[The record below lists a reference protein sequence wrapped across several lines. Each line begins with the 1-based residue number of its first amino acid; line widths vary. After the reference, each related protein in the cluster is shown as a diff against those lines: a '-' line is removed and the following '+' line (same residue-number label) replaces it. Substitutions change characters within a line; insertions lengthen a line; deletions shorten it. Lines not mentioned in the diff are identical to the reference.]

1 MAEVQVTDTA
11 IGRPME
17 LARRL
22 AQSDG
27 FVEVF
32 SRLGAAREATID
44 GAWGSARALAVAAIL
59 RRAAGPVLI
68 VCPRP
73 ADVESLA
80 DDLSLFSDQPP
91 CQFPAREVEAG
102 EKVLF
107 DEAQAQRLR
116 ILKQLESVETAPV
129 LIASIQSL
137 LQPVPTQADLRAATR
152 TLRVGQRLD
161 ADELLA
167 WLVAAGF
174 ENTSAVELP
183 GEFAVRGGILDIF
196 AGDWDDPVRIELFGD
211 EIESIRQFTVADQRS
226 LGQRDEIDITALGAQ
241 TAGAEHLAAY
251 LPPETIV
258 VLVEPAEVE
267 TEGRHFHE
275 RSDDAD
281 RLHSTSAVFQRLYK
295 FPIVTL
301 EAMAAGTLGD
311 ARPYRLP
318 VESVERFSGDIHRV
332 RDEIDGISRGQDVMV
347 VCQTEAECKRLTEVF
362 SGTESYTE
370 GRLHFLQG
378 RLRQGFRL
386 LDQRLVLVSGNELF
400 HRTEIARPTRKPQGR
415 VIDSFLDLR
424 EGDLVVH
431 LAHGIAR
438 YRGLKLLD
446 RSHGTEEH
454 LELEFDGGTKI
465 YVPASKIN
473 LVQKYIGGTKARPS
487 LAKIGGKSWV
497 RQKQA
502 AQSAV
507 SDLAADML
515 ELQAAREARPGL
527 RFAADTTWQQ
537 EFDAAFPYRE
547 TPDQLTAIDAIKQD
561 MHKSRPM
568 DRLLCGDVGFGKTE
582 LAIRAAFKAVDN
594 GYQVGVLAPTTV
606 LVEQH
611 FRTFSERMAEF
622 PFEIARLSR
631 FCTTKEQNDII
642 AALELGSIDIVIG
655 THRLASQDVKFHNL
669 GLLIIDEEQKFGV
682 EVKERLKSLRTT
694 VDVLTMTA
702 TPIPRTLHLSLL
714 GIRDISNL
722 ETPPDDR
729 IAVETRV
736 TRWEQN
742 LIRHAILREIN
753 RGGQV
758 YFVHNRVADIENV
771 AARLRE
777 IVPEASIRIGHG
789 QMAES
794 ELEQVMLDFVDHR
807 FDVLLATTIIESG
820 LDIPNANTMFID
832 EAHRYGLADLHQ
844 LRGRVG
850 RYKHRAYCYLL
861 VDPHRHLTPDA
872 TRRLRAIEEYSRL
885 GAGFAIA
892 MRDLEIRGAGNILGT
907 QQSGH
912 IAAVGYELYC
922 QMLEGAVRRLKSL
935 PGGESVDVDIDL
947 PVEAF
952 IPPSYVPDLRLKI
965 DLYRRLARTTTD
977 EQLADFAAEL
987 TDRFGRIPSEVE
999 RLLALA
1005 GLRIAAGR
1013 WHIDAVHFETPYLKF
1028 DYILRRTIDQLAA
1041 ANGRRLR
1048 VVDDRSAYLTVP
1060 EELRTS
1066 DGLLGCAKSVLR
1078 PE

>member
-1 MAEVQVTDTA
+1 MAEAQAPDTA
-11 IGRPME
+11 LSRPIE

-32 SRLGAAREATID
+32 SRLETAREAQID
-44 GAWGSARALAVAAIL
+44 GAWGSVRALAVAAL
-59 RRAAGPVLI
+59 LKHAKSSVLV

-73 ADVESLA
+73 ADVEALT
-80 DDLSLFSDQPP
+80 DDLTLFSDSAATQW
-91 CQFPAREVEAG
+91 PAREIEAG

-116 ILKQLESVETAPV
+116 ILKQLASAETPPA
-129 LIASIQSL
+129 LIASIHSL
-137 LQPVPTQADLRAATR
+137 LQPVPPQEDLRAATR
-152 TLRVGQRLD
+152 SLRVGQRLD
-161 ADELLA
+161 IEELLA
-167 WLVAAGF
+167 WLVAGGF

-183 GEFAVRGGILDIF
+183 GEFALRGGIVDIF
-196 AGDWDDPVRIELFGD
+196 AGDWDDPGRIELFGD

-226 LGQRDEIDITALGAQ
+226 LGPRDEIDLTALGSSS
-241 TAGAEHLAAY
+241 GAEHLATY
-251 LPPETIV
+251 LPPDTVV
-258 VLVEPAEVE
+258 VLAEPAEIE

-295 FPIVTL
+295 FPILSL
-301 EAMAAGTLGD
+301 EAMAAGALGD

-332 RDEIDGISRGQDVMV
+332 RDEIDSISRGQDVMV
-347 VCQTEAECKRLTEVF
+347 VCQTEAECKRLTDVF

-400 HRTEIARPTRKPQGR
+400 HRTDVARPTRRPQGR

-547 TPDQLTAIDAIKQD
+547 TPDQLTAIDAIKAD

-631 FCTTKEQNDII
+631 FCTTKEQNDIL

-736 TRWEQN
+736 TRWEAN
-742 LIRHAILREIN
+742 LIRHAVLREIN

-777 IVPEASIRIGHG
+777 IVPEATIRIGHG

-794 ELEQVMLDFVDHR
+794 ELERVMVDFVDHR

-935 PGGESVDVDIDL
+935 PAADSPDVDIDL
-947 PVEAF
+947 PIEAF
-952 IPPSYVPDLRLKI
+952 IPPTYVPDLRLKI
-965 DLYRRLARTTTD
+965 DLYRRLARTATD
-977 EQLADFAAEL
+977 EQLTDFAAEL
-987 TDRFGRIPSEVE
+987 TDRFGRMPIEVR

-1005 GLRIAAGR
+1005 DLRIAAAR
-1013 WHIDAVHFETPYLKF
+1013 WRIDAVRFESPYLKF
-1028 DYILRRTIDQLAA
+1028 DYVLRRTIDQLAA
-1041 ANGRRLR
+1041 ANAKRLR

-1060 EELRTS
+1060 ETLRTP
-1066 DGLLGCAKSVLR
+1066 DGLLETAKSVLR
-1078 PE
+1078 PQ